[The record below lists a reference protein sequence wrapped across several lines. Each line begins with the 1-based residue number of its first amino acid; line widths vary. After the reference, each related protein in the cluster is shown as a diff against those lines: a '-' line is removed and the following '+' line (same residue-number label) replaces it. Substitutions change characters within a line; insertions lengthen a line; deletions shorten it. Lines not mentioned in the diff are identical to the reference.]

1 MAGGG
6 AQSGKRKSDKKAP
19 GEKSRL
25 IVTQIDFCREQ
36 LIGFKTAYEIR
47 KQLAERW
54 GLPERT
60 ANNRIKAAREAI
72 REDASVVDRQELAAM
87 MMDMATKVA
96 EESLSTRQMSN
107 AIGAMRLLG
116 ELGGLTGQNKV

>member
-1 MAGGG
+1 MA
-6 AQSGKRKSDKKAP
+6 
-19 GEKSRL
+19 
-25 IVTQIDFCREQ
+25 FN
-36 LIGFKTAYEIR
+36 TAYEIR

-60 ANNRIKAAREAI
+60 ADHRIKCAREAI
-72 REDASVVDRQELAAM
+72 RNDAAKIDRQDLASM
-87 MMDMATKVA
+87 MIEMCEAIAK
-96 EESLSTRQMSN
+96 ESVSTRQMSN

>member
-1 MAGGG
+1 M
-6 AQSGKRKSDKKAP
+6 
-19 GEKSRL
+19 
-25 IVTQIDFCREQ
+25 IVEQINFCREQ
-36 LIGFKTAYEIR
+36 LVAFNTAYQIR

-54 GLPERT
+54 GLEERT

-72 REDASVVDRQELAAM
+72 RDDCAMIDRQELSAM
-87 MMDMATKVA
+87 LMDMATKVA
-96 EESLSTRQMSN
+96 EESVSTRQMSN